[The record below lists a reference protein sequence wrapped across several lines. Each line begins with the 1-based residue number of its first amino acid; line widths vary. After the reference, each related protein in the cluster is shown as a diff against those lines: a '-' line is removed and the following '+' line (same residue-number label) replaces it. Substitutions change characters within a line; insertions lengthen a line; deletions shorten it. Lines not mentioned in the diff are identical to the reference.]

1 MTFGKRLKTLRKEK
15 SLTQEQLVNT
25 VNNNFGFRINKGMI
39 SKWENDKEDASMSY
53 IIALAKYF
61 DVSLDYLLAL
71 SNEKVHLP
79 EIMKYYNTLNPTGQ
93 AEATKRVY
101 ELTQINEY
109 TNIATETAAELIP
122 YEKIVNMDIPMAAH
136 ENEGATEDMKVRD
149 LNNALKLVQK
159 DRT

>member
-1 MTFGKRLKTLRKEK
+1 MTFGKRLKTLRKEQ

-25 VNNNFGFRINKGMI
+25 VNKNFGFRINKGMI

-79 EIMKYYNTLNPTGQ
+79 EIMNYYNTLNPTGQ